1 MLQQPPARHETTQP
15 LIDFRTM
22 QRVMN
27 SKAQSFYKVR
37 SSVLAGLLGPTN
49 KFTQPSDFGMSCLRT
64 WPIRGSLA
72 FFASPFKK
80 PASPGAMTSKLCT
93 LIPGIGHWPEW
104 NCWDLRF
111 DSLGHSH
118 SQTHVS
124 SFLLSA
130 HRDVLPQSTVFCDS
144 LVSCLQMC
152 SPLYSLSMFWSLIF
166 IQTLPVTCPS
176 NIPVAT
182 VNNPSRRMLKEGHGR
197 TPTGGNSLDC
207 TCWSVW
213 VSLCSIRHSK
223 YCIYKSQNL
232 RQLLQRF
239 AIKMP
244 KNPTR
249 AYWSTKWQITSPTL

>member
-15 LIDFRTM
+15 LIDFITM
-22 QRVMN
+22 RRVMN
-27 SKAQSFYKVR
+27 SKSQSFYKVR

-144 LVSCLQMC
+144 LVSCLQMTESAVALGVVGIDRLGGGGRPEFQIC
-152 SPLYSLSMFWSLIF
+152 RSVLAQKWAIVGSEEAKKTPQIPAKMALS
-166 IQTLPVTCPS
+166 
-176 NIPVAT
+176 
-182 VNNPSRRMLKEGHGR
+182 
-197 TPTGGNSLDC
+197 
-207 TCWSVW
+207 
-213 VSLCSIRHSK
+213 SI
-223 YCIYKSQNL
+223 
-232 RQLLQRF
+232 
-239 AIKMP
+239 
-244 KNPTR
+244 
-249 AYWSTKWQITSPTL
+249 